1 MDSSIIKKFRSI
13 PSNFVFY
20 RIIWSCQLK
29 NFLRSKYCCLKIS
42 LLDSSSTSYIREVY
56 FLPWIS
62 GMSHTKN
69 NSLPSIRVNRCSYKI
84 KSSILETSLCS
95 NMGCSPISWIVAI
108 FTETWVSNTW
118 NFRWSN
124 SHSFKSWAWNLNSLF
139 NIRVI
144 SYSWEHFPIINTLET
159 LAFFPSP
166 FVWSSIPSCF
176 V

>member
-56 FLPWIS
+56 FLPWIF

-69 NSLPSIRVNRCSYKI
+69 NSLPSICVNWCSYKI

-95 NMGCSPISWIVAI
+95 NMGCSPISWIVLPFVQKLELAI
-108 FTETWVSNTW
+108 HGTLDDLT
-118 NFRWSN
+118 
-124 SHSFKSWAWNLNSLF
+124 LIPL
-139 NIRVI
+139 RVDPGI
-144 SYSWEHFPIINTLET
+144 YTPYSTLE
-159 LAFFPSP
+159 
-166 FVWSSIPSCF
+166 
-176 V
+176 